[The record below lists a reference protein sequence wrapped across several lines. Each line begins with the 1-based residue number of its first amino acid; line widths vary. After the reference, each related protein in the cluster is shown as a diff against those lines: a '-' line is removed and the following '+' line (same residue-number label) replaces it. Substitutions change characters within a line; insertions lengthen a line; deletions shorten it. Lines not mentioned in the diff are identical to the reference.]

1 MACLFGWEPFIGDS
15 EEPFIGEFQG
25 EPFSGEF
32 GTFFRGIW
40 NLFQGNLEP
49 FQGIFRESFQGDF
62 PKGNI

>member
-32 GTFFRGIW
+32 RTFSRD
-40 NLFQGNLEP
+40 
-49 FQGIFRESFQGDF
+49 FQGILSRGFSQREYLDF
-62 PKGNI
+62 YRIIHKLEF